1 MQQSAS
7 GPAFHRPALTALAL
21 AALTAC
27 GGSGTPNA
35 TPTHLAP
42 ASGARLAS
50 CTELAAGAAFA
61 NTAVTSATLA
71 AAGSVTQMLNGV
83 ATPMP
88 EHCVVLGRMNER
100 TGVDG
105 RPYAI
110 GFEMRLP
117 RDWNGRFF
125 YQANGGNDGSI
136 SGGNAAFGNLP
147 GGGPVS
153 NALLQGYAVIS
164 SDAGHVP
171 DATRPGAV
179 AGQVYGLDPQARL
192 DYGYN
197 AVGQLTPMAKSLIKA
212 AYGKL
217 PDRSYIVGC
226 SNGGRHGLV
235 AASRFGDQYDGVLA
249 GAPGYNL
256 PQAAVTQMWDAQALA
271 GAAPRGADGRPNI
284 GAGFSDF
291 DLRLVAN
298 RIIER
303 CDALDGAADGM
314 VADTARC
321 QATFSLAKDVPTC
334 TASADGTCLTATQK
348 SALQKVYDG
357 PRNTA
362 GSALYAR
369 WSWDPGMAAG
379 GWRVWKL
386 GSATAP
392 GLTATLGAP
401 SMALIFS
408 TPPADPAALAASGT
422 ALLDYAL
429 NFNFDTDAAKIYAT
443 TERFR
448 ESSMSFMTPAT
459 SGRLD
464 TLRSRGGKVLVF
476 HGVSDPVFSF
486 DDTVKWLD
494 ALKANHADTPS
505 FARVFA
511 VPGMNHC
518 SGGPATDQFDLLT
531 PLVDWVEKGIEPE
544 AIRATA
550 RTASANPG
558 LGTIPAGRSR
568 PLCSWPKVATY
579 TGGNIDDAASFACK

>member
-1 MQQSAS
+1 
-7 GPAFHRPALTALAL
+7 
-21 AALTAC
+21 
-27 GGSGTPNA
+27 
-35 TPTHLAP
+35 
-42 ASGARLAS
+42 
-50 CTELAAGAAFA
+50 
-61 NTAVTSATLA
+61 
-71 AAGSVTQMLNGV
+71 
-83 ATPMP
+83 
-88 EHCVVLGRMNER
+88 
-100 TGVDG
+100 
-105 RPYAI
+105 
-110 GFEMRLP
+110 
-117 RDWNGRFF
+117 
-125 YQANGGNDGSI
+125 
-136 SGGNAAFGNLP
+136 LP
-147 GGGPVS
+147 GGGPTS
-153 NALLQGYAVIS
+153 TALLQGYAVIS
-164 SDAGHVP
+164 SAAGHVP

-197 AVGQLTPMAKSLIKA
+197 AVGQLTPMAKNLIKA
-212 AYGKL
+212 AYGKV

-271 GAAPRGADGRPNI
+271 AAAPRGADGRPNI
-284 GAGFSDF
+284 GAGFSDL

-298 RIIER
+298 KIVER
-303 CDALDGAADGM
+303 CDALDGVADGL

-321 QATFSLAKDVPTC
+321 QATFALAKDVPTC
-334 TASADGTCLTATQK
+334 TATPDGTCLSATQK
-348 SALQKVYDG
+348 AAMQKVYDG
-357 PRNTA
+357 PRNSA
-362 GSALYAR
+362 GGALYAR
-369 WSWDPGMAAG
+369 WSWDPGLAAP
-379 GWRVWKL
+379 GWRAWKL
-386 GSATAP
+386 GTATAP

-408 TPPADPAALAASGT
+408 TPPADPAALTAGGS

-429 NFNFDTDAAKIYAT
+429 NFDFDTDAAKIYAT
-443 TERFR
+443 TARFT
-448 ESSMSFMTPAT
+448 ESAMSFMTPAT
-459 SGRLD
+459 PGRLD

-494 ALKANHADTPS
+494 ALKANYADASS
-505 FARVFA
+505 FARVFP

-518 SGGPATDQFDLLT
+518 SGGPATDQFDMLT
-531 PLVDWVEKGIEPE
+531 ALVDWVEKGVEPE

-558 LGTIPAGRSR
+558 LGTIPAGRTR

-579 TGGNIDDAASFACK
+579 TGGNVEDAGSFTCK

>member
-1 MQQSAS
+1 MHDHSI
-7 GPAFHRPALTALAL
+7 RPALAALAL
-21 AALTAC
+21 AAMLPGC
-27 GGSGTPNA
+27 GGSGTTA
-35 TPTHLAP
+35 TATTHLAV
-42 ASGARLAS
+42 ATGAKLTS
-50 CTELAAGAAFA
+50 CTDLAAKAAFA
-61 NTAVTSATLA
+61 GTTITSATLA
-71 AAGSVTQMLNGV
+71 PAGSVTQTLNGV

-88 EHCVVLGRMNER
+88 EHCVVLGKMNER

-136 SGGNAAFGNLP
+136 SGGNAAFGNLL

-171 DATRPGAV
+171 DATANGAI

-197 AVGQLTPMAKSLIKA
+197 AVGQLTPMAKNVIRA
-212 AYGKL
+212 AYGKG

-235 AASRFGDQYDGVLA
+235 AASRYGDQYDGVLA

-256 PQAAVTQMWDAQALA
+256 PQAAVTQMWDAQAFAAAAPA
-271 GAAPRGADGRPNI
+271 GANGRPNI
-284 GAGFSDF
+284 GAGYSDA
-291 DLRLVAN
+291 DLRLVAGK
-298 RIIER
+298 ILER
-303 CDALDGAADGM
+303 CDKLDGLADGM
-314 VADTARC
+314 VSDTAQC
-321 QATFSLAKDVPTC
+321 QAAFSLARDVPTC
-334 TASADGTCLTATQK
+334 AGAPDGACLTATQK
-348 SALQKVYDG
+348 AALQKVYDG
-357 PRNTA
+357 PKNSA
-362 GSALYAR
+362 GNALYAR
-369 WSWDPGMAAG
+369 WSWDPGIAG
-379 GWRVWKL
+379 PGWRSWKL
-386 GSATAP
+386 GTATSP

-401 SMALIFS
+401 SMAFIFS
-408 TPPADPAALAASGT
+408 TPPADPAVLTGT
-422 ALLDYAL
+422 GTSLLDYAL
-429 NFNFDTDAAKIYAT
+429 NFNFDANAAKIFAT
-443 TERFR
+443 TDRFT
-448 ESSMSFMTPAT
+448 ESSMSFMTPPNP
-459 SGRLD
+459 GRLD
-464 TLRSRGGKVLVF
+464 TLRARGGKVLVF

-486 DDTVKWLD
+486 DDTVKWLN
-494 ALKANHADTPS
+494 ALKANYSDTGA
-505 FARVFA
+505 FARVFS

-518 SGGPATDQFDLLT
+518 SGGPATDQFDMMSA
-531 PLVDWVEKGIEPE
+531 LVDWVEKGIEPE

-558 LGTIPAGRSR
+558 LGTIPAGRTR

-579 TGGNIDDAASFACK
+579 AGGNVDDAASFTCR